1 MDEKMMVQWSQ
12 TAHDLARV
20 WHPSMR
26 SRSRVRLDEDD
37 IRDFLIDL
45 WLEKG
50 GKGQEFD
57 EENRGQLYNYV
68 LASVGNSRDVLA
80 SASLMSEMCRGDD
93 EEIDEDR
100 FDFLS
105 YSDNDDQADQVDE
118 LATIGAA
125 QDAGDSDDLD
135 ALDQR
140 LEELAA
146 LRDSGL
152 SGALA
157 EVFGVSDRRCRS
169 FSAEIREEK
178 TLALLVDAARKRGM
192 KPAEVKKL
200 AAEIVAERRK
210 TIARINSAGGDL
222 SYSEIE
228 AFEELMGLVKPS
240 PSTPTPTA
248 KTAKNRLLEA
258 KRQQKSA
265 QPVMKAPKVQ
275 QQSIPKQLEL
285 V

>member
-1 MDEKMMVQWSQ
+1 MNDKATVEWAD
-12 TAHDLARV
+12 TAAVLARA
-20 WHPSMR
+20 WWRAMQNK
-26 SRSRVRLDEDD
+26 SRVRLDEDD
-37 IRDFLIDL
+37 VRDFLIDL

-50 GKGQEFD
+50 GKGPEFD
-57 EENRGQLYNYV
+57 EANRGQLYNYS
-68 LASVGNSRDVLA
+68 LLHLGNSRDVLS
-80 SASLMSEMCRGDD
+80 SASLMSEMCWGDD

-125 QDAGDSDDLD
+125 QDVGDSDDLD

-192 KPAEVKKL
+192 KPAEVKKI
-200 AAEIVAERRK
+200 AAEIAAERRK
-210 TIARINSAGGDL
+210 TIARINAAGGDL

-228 AFEELMGLVKPS
+228 AFEDMMGMNAGQFR
-240 PSTPTPTA
+240 T
-248 KTAKNRLLEA
+248 
-258 KRQQKSA
+258 RQPRAYRHDGEKSLA
-265 QPVMKAPKVQ
+265 
-275 QQSIPKQLEL
+275 
-285 V
+285 

>member
-37 IRDFLIDL
+37 IRDFLIYL

-57 EENRGQLYNYV
+57 EENRGQLYNYA
-68 LASVGNSRDVLA
+68 LLHLGNSRDVLA

-93 EEIDEDR
+93 EDR
-100 FDFLS
+100 LDFLA
-105 YSDNDDQADQVDE
+105 YSDDDDLDQADQVDE
-118 LATIGAA
+118 LATIGAV
-125 QDAGDSDDLD
+125 QDAGGSHDLD

-146 LRDSGL
+146 IRDAGL
-152 SGALA
+152 AGALS
-157 EVFGVSDRRCRS
+157 EVFGVTDRRCRS

-210 TIARINSAGGDL
+210 TIARINAAGGDL

-228 AFEELMGLVKPS
+228 AFEELMGLVKPT

-265 QPVMKAPKVQ
+265 QVLPKVPQ
-275 QQSIPKQLEL
+275 QQSIPAQLDL

>member
-37 IRDFLIDL
+37 IRDFLVDL

-57 EENRGQLYNYV
+57 EENRGQLYNYA
-68 LASVGNSRDVLA
+68 LLHLGNSRDVLA

-93 EEIDEDR
+93 EDR
-100 FDFLS
+100 LDFLA
-105 YSDNDDQADQVDE
+105 YSDDDDLDQADQVDE
-118 LATIGAA
+118 LATIGAV
-125 QDAGDSDDLD
+125 QDAGGSHDLD

-146 LRDSGL
+146 IRDAGL
-152 SGALA
+152 AGALS
-157 EVFGVSDRRCRS
+157 EVFGVTDRRCRS
-169 FSAEIREEK
+169 FSAEIRQEK

-210 TIARINSAGGDL
+210 TIARINAAGGGGDL

-228 AFEELMGLVKPS
+228 AFEEMMGLVKAKPT
-240 PSTPTPTA
+240 TPAPTA
-248 KTAKNRLLEA
+248 TTAKNRLLEA
-258 KRQQKSA
+258 KRQRKSA

-275 QQSIPKQLEL
+275 QIPTQLEL